1 MFGSTLG
8 DVTICLRCQVR
19 LARVSTPRRSALVS
33 NQRPT
38 RVLQT
43 RRSTTASEQVQA
55 FPNGDGPHRRILYPH
70 GRLRGIPGRRVR
82 EGVANLGLKTLGKPA
97 EVIVLRDA
105 ELGLKQAPETAAEEV
120 TEKSWSAT
128 DLLAS
133 LDAERGILPPEDV
146 ARNIEEFRTLWSQ
159 KGLEWDQW
167 LEARKKLCGAFST
180 AQLTQYIVH
189 KTQQNAVINTQNQRT
204 SNILRKSIWT
214 PGETPFEGFRVD
226 NMERKRLPNMSPNL
240 PRKEALAERVLGDCW
255 DHHVRAEAS
264 DTGELEILLRP
275 RDLSLLVHQSTS
287 SH

>member
-1 MFGSTLG
+1 
-8 DVTICLRCQVR
+8 
-19 LARVSTPRRSALVS
+19 
-33 NQRPT
+33 
-38 RVLQT
+38 
-43 RRSTTASEQVQA
+43 
-55 FPNGDGPHRRILYPH
+55 
-70 GRLRGIPGRRVR
+70 
-82 EGVANLGLKTLGKPA
+82 
-97 EVIVLRDA
+97 VLRDA

-159 KGLEWDQW
+159 KVWRDQW

-214 PGETPFEGFRVD
+214 PGETLSKDFVD
-226 NMERKRLPNMSPNL
+226 NMERKRL
-240 PRKEALAERVLGDCW
+240 
-255 DHHVRAEAS
+255 
-264 DTGELEILLRP
+264 
-275 RDLSLLVHQSTS
+275 
-287 SH
+287 